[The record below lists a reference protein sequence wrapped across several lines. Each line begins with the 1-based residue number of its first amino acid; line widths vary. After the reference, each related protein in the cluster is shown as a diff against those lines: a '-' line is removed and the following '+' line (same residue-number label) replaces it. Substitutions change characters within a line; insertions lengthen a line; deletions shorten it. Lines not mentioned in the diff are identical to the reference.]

1 MILTNINI
9 WLYNLINN
17 YIYKTFDLYINPLVR
32 KQLKDYKSI
41 PIIIVNFNQLFYL
54 SMNK

>member
-1 MILTNINI
+1 MFKLHKLNI

-41 PIIIVNFNQLFYL
+41 PIIIVNFNQLF
-54 SMNK
+54 